1 MMHAP
6 FHTPAE
12 LVLHLP
18 RPPSLNGL
26 FPGNGRRHRSA
37 EYETW
42 IIEAGYALNLQKP
55 PQMPGKVTILIEIE
69 EPKGLADCA
78 NYEKAT
84 VDLLVSHK
92 IIQGDDRR
100 YVRSNTQ
107 AWADVEG
114 CRVTIRPWST
124 A

>member
-1 MMHAP
+1 MNAP
-6 FHTPAE
+6 FHMPSE
-12 LVLHLP
+12 LVIALP
-18 RPPSLNGL
+18 RPPSVNGL
-26 FPGNGRRHRSA
+26 FPGKGRRHRSA
-37 EYETW
+37 EYEAW
-42 IIEAGYALNLQKP
+42 IKEAGYALNLQRP
-55 PQMPGKVTILIEIE
+55 PKVAGRVSILIEIE

-107 AWADVEG
+107 TWADVEG
-114 CRVTIRPWST
+114 CRVTIRS
-124 A
+124 AE